1 MKYRYIA
8 LMLAA
13 SVLCGCRTGKGNDEG
28 SSAGFTIVGNEVR
41 IEEGSPIETKLKQ
54 SQLNKEDIN
63 QGFTVTAS
71 VSPRP
76 DGYAEVGAPF
86 GGRVSRIAVRLGDR
100 VHKGQVLFEMS
111 SPDFLEAVKEY
122 MENRNAWS
130 VASANLN
137 RKSSLRES
145 GVVSEKEWEDARR
158 EASDAETALALSRQV
173 LAVFGADPA
182 SVRMGQALR
191 VISPVSG
198 TVVRNDLV
206 LGQILA
212 DDSEP
217 PVAVADLSRV
227 WVTANV
233 RENAVR
239 NLAKGQDASVL
250 TSSGDDIRGTIF
262 YVGDILD
269 DKTRTI
275 PVVIECANPDKSL
288 KPGMFVSARFDVK
301 DKDAIVIPATAVF
314 QGREHPF
321 VYVREEGL
329 TFEKR
334 PVRVESLD
342 AGQML
347 VLEGLEE
354 GETIIA
360 DGGIYLSR

>member
-1 MKYRYIA
+1 MKYKYIA

-13 SVLCGCRTGKGNDEG
+13 SVLCGCKTRNGNDDG
-28 SSAGFTIVGNEVR
+28 SSAGFIIKGNEVR
-41 IEEGSPIETKLKQ
+41 IEEGSPLQNKLVLSSVQ
-54 SQLNKEDIN
+54 KEDKKM
-63 QGFTVTAS
+63 GFNVTAS

-76 DGYAEVGAPF
+76 DGFAEVGAPF

-111 SPDFLEAVKEY
+111 SPDFMAAVKDY
-122 MENRNAWS
+122 LENRNAYS

-145 GVVSEKEWEDARR
+145 GVVSEREWEDARR

-173 LAVFGADPA
+173 LSVFGADPG
-182 SVRMGQALR
+182 SVRMGQPLR

-198 TVVRNDLV
+198 TVVKNELV
-206 LGQILA
+206 LGQILS

-233 RENAVR
+233 RENSVR
-239 NLAKGQDASVL
+239 NLAKGQDASVIL
-250 TSSGDDIRGTIF
+250 SSGTQIPGNIF

-269 DKTRTI
+269 EKTRTV
-275 PVVIECANPDKSL
+275 PVVIECANPEKLL
-288 KPGMFVSARFDVK
+288 KPGMFVSARFDVM

-321 VYVREEGL
+321 VYVQEEGL
-329 TFEKR
+329 NFEKR
-334 PVRVESLD
+334 SVRLESLD

>member
-13 SVLCGCRTGKGNDEG
+13 SVLCGCRTGKGNDEE
-28 SSAGFTIVGNEVR
+28 SSAGFTIEGNEVR
-41 IEEGSPIETKLKQ
+41 IEEGSPIEGKLKL
-54 SQLNKEDIN
+54 SQLSKEEIN

-130 VASANLN
+130 VASANLS

-217 PVAVADLSRV
+217 AVAVADLSRV

-239 NLAKGQDASVL
+239 NLAKGQDALVL
-250 TSSGDDIRGTIF
+250 TSSGDEIRGTIF

-342 AGQML
+342 SGQML

>member
-41 IEEGSPIETKLKQ
+41 IEEGSPIETKLKL